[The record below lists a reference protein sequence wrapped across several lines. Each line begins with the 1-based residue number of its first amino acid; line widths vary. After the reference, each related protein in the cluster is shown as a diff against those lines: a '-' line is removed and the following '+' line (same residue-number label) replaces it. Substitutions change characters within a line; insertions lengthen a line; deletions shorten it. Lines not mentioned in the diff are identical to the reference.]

1 MRVLFFNDQG
11 PCVAAD
17 VTHAAVSLAHTIVTM
32 QLGVCLLAAASAVCT
47 DTIGYWFV
55 AWAHY
60 RNLIVVGTRVIGGPH
75 PRCMTLPH

>member
-1 MRVLFFNDQG
+1 MTKAHVVPLTSR
-11 PCVAAD
+11 A
-17 VTHAAVSLAHTIVTM
+17 HAAVSLAHTIVTM